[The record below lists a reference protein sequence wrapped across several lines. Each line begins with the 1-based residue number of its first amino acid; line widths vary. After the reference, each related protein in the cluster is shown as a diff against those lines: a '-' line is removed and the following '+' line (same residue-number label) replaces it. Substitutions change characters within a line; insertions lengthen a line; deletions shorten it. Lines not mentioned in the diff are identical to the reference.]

1 MRLSRAPTGALTCVA
16 LAGAAALVP
25 ALGGCSTPPPAVP
38 GPGPQLAP
46 APAPSAAASIA
57 GPAFG
62 SPPSVEY
69 GLDPPPGL
77 PGPVVRIGDMLLAI
91 GVCADNIIRV
101 AYARDLA
108 FFARPTL
115 ATLERRC
122 PKTTFQTES
131 NSGRG
136 ELTVRTAELTVHVDT
151 RSGAVSFRDAADRT
165 ILAERVSGRTLT
177 PAIVQGEST
186 QNVRQQW
193 EPNGDEGLYG
203 LGQHQQG
210 WMNIKDIDLDLR
222 QSNTEIAVPFL
233 VSSRGYGILWDNT
246 SFTRFGDLGAAVPLP
261 GVAGLYAPAD
271 SGLPGD
277 IAATGAVVDWT
288 GTVTPS
294 ASGDALL
301 RTYSTGEIKLWVD
314 DQLVI
319 DHWRQ
324 DWLPNEDVAR
334 VPVSAHQPVRI
345 HLKWTREGNSTVA
358 RLLWKP
364 PVADRTTSLW
374 SEVGDG
380 VDYTF
385 VQGPSLDRV
394 IAGYRQLTGEAPMM
408 PRWAFGLWQSRE
420 RYRTQKESL
429 DVVAGFRA
437 RHIPFDNIVQ
447 DWQYWPPGTW
457 GSHEFDTTRFE
468 DPTGWIRALHEQH
481 AHVMISVWPRFYP
494 GTANFEALKAA
505 GLLYKSNLTEGLRD
519 FLHNVFTVYDA
530 FNPEARRLYW
540 SQINQQL
547 FSRGIDAWWM
557 DSSEPEMVQGPF
569 VSIAAQV
576 QGNET
581 HMNPTSAGSG
591 ARVLNAF
598 PLVNSEAIYEG
609 QRAAAPDQRV
619 FELTRSGFAGQQRYA
634 TASWS
639 GDITST
645 WTAMRKQI
653 PAGLG
658 FALSGVPYWTL
669 DCGGFVVPSRY
680 VVKPT
685 PEDLDEWRELNTRWF
700 EYATF
705 LPILRVHGQAPRREM
720 WEFGGDASPAY
731 QAQLK
736 FDRLRYRLLPYLYS
750 LAGAVT
756 QRSGTILRPLVM
768 DFGADARARDIGDE
782 YMFGPALLVSPVVT
796 YKARARDVYLP
807 TTAGGWYSLWTGA
820 AAPAGSMSAPA
831 PFDAIPVYV
840 RAGSI
845 VPFGPELQYTNEKP
859 ADPITVFVYT
869 GADGVFTLYEDDG
882 ASYGYEHG
890 MFARIELR
898 WDEARRTLTI
908 GERQGSFPGML
919 EHRTLRVV
927 FVSPHRLVPFSFQPA
942 IDKTVRYDGRTIE
955 IPLAAA
961 PMR

>member
-1 MRLSRAPTGALTCVA
+1 MNLGRGRIGAWIPLGNSTTA
-16 LAGAAALVP
+16 LIAVSLGCSGNPPAAAVP
-25 ALGGCSTPPPAVP
+25 AARPVTQPS
-38 GPGPQLAP
+38 
-46 APAPSAAASIA
+46 PSAAVPVT

-62 SPPSVEY
+62 SPPSVDY

-77 PGPVVRIGDMLLAI
+77 PGPVVRIGEDLLAI
-91 GVCADNIIRV
+91 GVCADNVIRV
-101 AYARDLA
+101 SYARDLA
-108 FFARPTL
+108 FFSRPTL
-115 ATLERRC
+115 ATLARRC
-122 PKTTFQTES
+122 PKTTFQTDWNGTRS
-131 NSGRG
+131 
-136 ELTVRTAELTVHVDT
+136 ELTVTTADLAVHIDT
-151 RSGAVSFRDAADRT
+151 RSGAVSFRDAGDRM
-165 ILAERVSGRTLT
+165 ILAERAGGRTL
-177 PAIVQGEST
+177 ARAVVQGEST

-193 EPNGDEGLYG
+193 EPNTDEGLYG

-210 WMNIKDIDLDLR
+210 WMNIKDLDLDLR
-222 QSNTEIAVPFL
+222 QYNTEIAVPFL

-246 SFTRFGDLGAAVPLP
+246 SFTRFGDLGAAVPLR
-261 GVAGLYAPAD
+261 GATGLYAPAD

-277 IAATGAVVDWT
+277 IDATVPVVQWA

-294 ASGDALL
+294 VSGDALF
-301 RTYSTGEIKLWVD
+301 RTYSTGDMKLWVD

-324 DWLPNEDVAR
+324 DWLPNEDIAR
-334 VPVSAHQPVRI
+334 VQVSAGQPVRI
-345 HLKWTREGNSTVA
+345 RLRWAREGSSTVA

-380 VDYTF
+380 IDYTL
-385 VQGPSLDRV
+385 VYGPSLDRV
-394 IAGYRQLTGEAPMM
+394 IAGYRQLTGEAPLM

-437 RHIPFDNIVQ
+437 RRIPFDNIVQ
-447 DWQYWPPGTW
+447 DWQYWPTGTW
-457 GSHEFDTTRFE
+457 GSHQFDPTRFE
-468 DPTGWIRALHEQH
+468 DPTAWIHALHEQH

-494 GTANFEALKAA
+494 GTANFDALNAA
-505 GLLYKSNLTEGLRD
+505 GLLYKSNLTDGLRD

-530 FNPEARRLYW
+530 FNPEARRMYW
-540 SQINQQL
+540 SQIDQQL

-569 VSIAAQV
+569 ASVAAEV
-576 QGNET
+576 QGNEI

-609 QRAAAPDQRV
+609 QRATAPEQRV

-658 FALSGVPYWTL
+658 FALSGVPYWTF
-669 DCGGFVVPSRY
+669 DCGGFVVPPRY
-680 VVKPT
+680 VGKPA
-685 PEDLDEWRELNTRWF
+685 PEDLDEWSEMNTRWF

-705 LPILRVHGQAPRREM
+705 VPILRVHGQAPKREM
-720 WEFGGDASPAY
+720 WEFGGDGSPAY
-731 QAQLK
+731 RAQLK
-736 FDRLRYRLLPYLYS
+736 FDRLRYRLLPYIYS

-756 QRSGTILRPLVM
+756 LNSGTLLRPLVM
-768 DFGADARARDIGDE
+768 DFGSDLHARDIGDE

-807 TTAGGWYSLWTGA
+807 AAIGGWYSLWTGVR
-820 AAPAGSMSAPA
+820 APAGSISAPA

-845 VPFGPELQYTNEKP
+845 VPFGPEIQYTDDKP
-859 ADPITVFVYT
+859 ADPLTVFVYT
-869 GADGVFTLYEDDG
+869 GADGAFALYEDDG
-882 ASYGYEHG
+882 VSYQYEKG
-890 MFARIELR
+890 MFARIELE

-908 GERQGSFPGML
+908 GDRQGSFPGML
-919 EHRTLRVV
+919 EHRTFQIVL
-927 FVSPHRLVPFSFQPA
+927 VSPHRPVAFSFQPA
-942 IDKTVRYDGRTIE
+942 IDKAVRYDGATVR
-955 IPLAAA
+955 IPFAAT
-961 PMR
+961 P